1 MNLIDSSEIS
11 SIIVLQAYP
20 LFAKRTFQLLL
31 QPKIDALWMELVRA
45 DQGFH
50 HLATLQVFQAYSA
63 WIFAIRIFVFVR
75 GRLGRY
81 VTTLSV
87 FGTLL
92 LFFIFEARNR
102 VDNIFDFFRR
112 LQWLTVLIYLSWILF
127 SVVVLMVFSVPKLLL
142 LKVATLEILL
152 SILSSQIIEV
162 KLLILAIG
170 RVVVTLLL
178 PLLTW
183 LSVESSVKVHL

>member
-1 MNLIDSSEIS
+1 
-11 SIIVLQAYP
+11 
-20 LFAKRTFQLLL
+20 
-31 QPKIDALWMELVRA
+31 MELVRA

-50 HLATLQVFQAYSA
+50 HLATLQVFQANSA

-87 FGTLL
+87 LGTLL

-127 SVVVLMVFSVPKLLL
+127 SVIVLMVFSVPKLLL

-152 SILSSQIIEV
+152 SILS
-162 KLLILAIG
+162 G
-170 RVVVTLLL
+170 
-178 PLLTW
+178 
-183 LSVESSVKVHL
+183 

>member
-1 MNLIDSSEIS
+1 
-11 SIIVLQAYP
+11 
-20 LFAKRTFQLLL
+20 
-31 QPKIDALWMELVRA
+31 MELVRA
-45 DQGFH
+45 NQGFH
-50 HLATLQVFQAYSA
+50 HLPTLQVFQAYSA
-63 WIFAIRIFVFVR
+63 WIFAICIFVFVR

-87 FGTLL
+87 LGTLL

-112 LQWLTVLIYLSWILF
+112 LQWLTVLIYLSLILF

-142 LKVATLEILL
+142 LKVATLEVLL
-152 SILSSQIIEV
+152 SILTGHIIEV
-162 KLLILAIG
+162 KLLILAIR
-170 RVVVTLLL
+170 RVVVALLL